1 MKNTR
6 NNTVDI
12 IRGFAML
19 LVVLGH
25 TMSGSTSEFQDSLLF
40 QVIWTLQMPLF
51 IIISGYVTRYS
62 RPLTDGAGLLKFIKK
77 RSLAYLLP
85 WTVWTLVVRA
95 AIFGQTQYFDIKF
108 LLWQTDSGYW
118 FLLTIWTIAMV
129 FGVADLLSNKI
140 AKDKKTLN
148 IFLHLAFCGVG
159 MVGLAAIG
167 YILGL
172 SFFSI
177 KLTLYYLPIYLIG
190 YLYGQVQDNLMAKTH
205 SKTLV
210 NVTISVCLGLWL
222 AIINRFDF
230 YGGEDTPVMIAFR
243 FCTSILGCTAIIGIF
258 TSLFNGG
265 GYFAHAQLGRST
277 LTGNLSQSLPA
288 AQPFPHGADAC
299 THVVE
304 RNNVTDGQLPDNG
317 SGDSTSNQS
326 SATQPNNELHLVR
339 ETKPVSFLKW
349 TGVHSL
355 EIYLIHGFSLC
366 LLKFSEPPMMH
377 SWQSWSLIVIDFSI
391 AVALSIMYIRIIESN
406 KLLNKILFWK

>member
-62 RPLTDGAGLLKFIKK
+62 RPLVDVAGLLKFIKK
-77 RSLAYLLP
+77 RSLAYLMP
-85 WTVWTLVVRA
+85 WAVWTLVVRA
-95 AIFGQTQYFDIKF
+95 AIFGKTQYFNPEF
-108 LLWQTDSGYW
+108 LFWQTDSGYW

-140 AKDKKTLN
+140 VKDKKIVN
-148 IFLHLAFCGVG
+148 IFLHLAFCGIGTIV
-159 MVGLAAIG
+159 LCAIG
-167 YILGL
+167 YVLGL
-172 SFFSI
+172 SFLGI

-190 YLYGQVQDNLMAKTH
+190 YLYGQLQDSLMAKSY
-205 SKTLV
+205 SKSLV
-210 NVTISVCLGLWL
+210 NVTIAVCLGLWL
-222 AIINRFDF
+222 SIINRVDF
-230 YGGEDTPVMIAFR
+230 FGGADTPVMIIFR
-243 FCTSILGCTAIIGIF
+243 FITSILGCTAIIGIF
-258 TSLFNGG
+258 TNLFNGG
-265 GYFAHAQLGRST
+265 GYFAHAQLGRSS
-277 LTGNLSQSLPA
+277 LAGSLSQPLPST
-288 AQPFPHGADAC
+288 QPLSHGAVAS
-299 THVVE
+299 TNVVE
-304 RNNVTDGQLPDNG
+304 RNHVADHQLPNNG
-317 SGDSTSNQS
+317 FADITSNQS
-326 SATQPNNELHLVR
+326 SATQPDIELHHVR
-339 ETKPVSFLKW
+339 ETKPANFLKW

-366 LLKFSEPPMMH
+366 LLKLTEPPMMH
-377 SWQSWSLIVIDFSI
+377 SWQSWCLIVVDFII
-391 AVALSIMYIRIIESN
+391 AVTLSIMYIRIIESN

>member
-265 GYFAHAQLGRST
+265 GISHML
-277 LTGNLSQSLPA
+277 NW
-288 AQPFPHGADAC
+288 
-299 THVVE
+299 V
-304 RNNVTDGQLPDNG
+304 
-317 SGDSTSNQS
+317 
-326 SATQPNNELHLVR
+326 
-339 ETKPVSFLKW
+339 
-349 TGVHSL
+349 GVHSL
-355 EIYLIHGFSLC
+355 EIYLSHYL
-366 LLKFSEPPMMH
+366 
-377 SWQSWSLIVIDFSI
+377 
-391 AVALSIMYIRIIESN
+391 
-406 KLLNKILFWK
+406 LLNLFHMEQMPVLTSLSGITLLTVNFLTTVLATVLLIKAVQHNLIMNYILYGKRSLSVS